1 MGKKTSVLGQN
12 AKMSLR
18 DIKELIAMLNKNGV
32 SEFDL
37 EQNGM
42 RIRIV
47 TGKTN
52 SRSPGEGQGVQNNVS
67 NGIPQVISL
76 MTTPTPV
83 PVSPRQSATVAED
96 STKVESDASAP
107 PKPESSDA
115 TVEEKLASIK
125 SPMVGTFYRA
135 PAPDAPSYVEVGDE
149 INEDTVLCI
158 VEAMKLMNEI
168 KAETRGKVAQILV
181 ENGQPVE
188 YGQPLFIIEPF

>member
-1 MGKKTSVLGQN
+1 MGKKISALRQD

-18 DIKELIAMLNKNGV
+18 DIKDLIAILNKNGV

-47 TGKTN
+47 TGKAN
-52 SRSPGEGQGVQNNVS
+52 NRASGEGQSAQNTAS
-67 NGIPQVISL
+67 NAMPQVISL
-76 MTTPTPV
+76 MTTPP
-83 PVSPRQSATVAED
+83 QSAAVTEGP
-96 STKVESDASAP
+96 TKVESEVSAP
-107 PKPESSDA
+107 SKPESPGVP
-115 TVEEKLASIK
+115 VEEKLVSIK

-135 PAPDAPSYVEVGDE
+135 PAPDVPSYVEVGDE

-168 KAETRGKVAQILV
+168 KAEMKGKVAQILI
-181 ENGQPVE
+181 ENGQHVE

>member
-1 MGKKTSVLGQN
+1 MGKKISALGKE

-18 DIKELIAMLNKNGV
+18 DVKELIAILNKNGV

-47 TGKTN
+47 TGKAN
-52 SRSPGEGQGVQNNVS
+52 NRASGEGQSTQSSAS
-67 NGIPQVISL
+67 NAIPQVISL
-76 MTTPTPV
+76 MTTP
-83 PVSPRQSATVAED
+83 PVSPTQSAAVTEGP
-96 STKVESDASAP
+96 TKIESEASAP
-107 PKPESSDA
+107 PKHESPDVP
-115 TVEEKLASIK
+115 VEEKLVSIK

-135 PAPDAPSYVEVGDE
+135 PAPDVPTYVEVGDE

-168 KAETRGKVAQILV
+168 KAEMKGKVAQILI
-181 ENGQPVE
+181 ENGQHVE

>member
-1 MGKKTSVLGQN
+1 MAKKISALRQD

-18 DIKELIAMLNKNGV
+18 DIKELIAILNKNGV

-47 TGKTN
+47 TGKAN
-52 SRSPGEGQGVQNNVS
+52 NRASGEGQSAQNTAS
-67 NGIPQVISL
+67 NAIPQVISL
-76 MTTPTPV
+76 MTAP
-83 PVSPRQSATVAED
+83 PVSLTQSAAVTEGP
-96 STKVESDASAP
+96 TKVASEASAP
-107 PKPESSDA
+107 PKAESPDVP
-115 TVEEKLASIK
+115 VEENLISIK

-135 PAPDAPSYVEVGDE
+135 PAPDVPSYVEVGDE

-168 KAETRGKVAQILV
+168 KAEMKGKVAQILI
-181 ENGQPVE
+181 ENGQHVE

>member
-1 MGKKTSVLGQN
+1 MGKKISALRQD

-18 DIKELIAMLNKNGV
+18 DIKDLIAVLNKNGV

-47 TGKTN
+47 TGKANN
-52 SRSPGEGQGVQNNVS
+52 SASGEGQSAQNTAS
-67 NGIPQVISL
+67 NAIPQVISL
-76 MTTPTPV
+76 MTAP
-83 PVSPRQSATVAED
+83 PVSPTQSAAVTEGP
-96 STKVESDASAP
+96 TKIESEASAP
-107 PKPESSDA
+107 PKAESPDVP
-115 TVEEKLASIK
+115 VEEKLVSIK

-135 PAPDAPSYVEVGDE
+135 PAPDVPSYVEVGDE

-168 KAETRGKVAQILV
+168 KAEMKGKVAQILI
-181 ENGQPVE
+181 ENGQHVE

>member
-1 MGKKTSVLGQN
+1 MGKKISALRQD

-18 DIKELIAMLNKNGV
+18 DIKDLIAILNKNGI

-47 TGKTN
+47 TGKVN
-52 SRSPGEGQGVQNNVS
+52 NRASGEGQSTQNSAS
-67 NGIPQVISL
+67 NAIPQVISL
-76 MTTPTPV
+76 MTTPPV
-83 PVSPRQSATVAED
+83 LPTQSAAVTEGPTKAE
-96 STKVESDASAP
+96 SEASAP
-107 PKPESSDA
+107 PKHESPDVP
-115 TVEEKLASIK
+115 VEEKLVSIK

-135 PAPDAPSYVEVGDE
+135 PAPDVPTYVEVGDE

-168 KAETRGKVAQILV
+168 KAEMKGKVAQILI
-181 ENGQPVE
+181 ENGQHVE

>member
-1 MGKKTSVLGQN
+1 MAKKISALRQD

-18 DIKELIAMLNKNGV
+18 DIKDLIAILNKNGV

-47 TGKTN
+47 TGKAN
-52 SRSPGEGQGVQNNVS
+52 NRASGEGQSAQNTAS
-67 NGIPQVISL
+67 NAIPQVISL
-76 MTTPTPV
+76 MTAPPVLPT
-83 PVSPRQSATVAED
+83 QSAAVTEGP
-96 STKVESDASAP
+96 TKVESEASAP
-107 PKPESSDA
+107 PKPESPDVP
-115 TVEEKLASIK
+115 VEENLISIK

-135 PAPDAPSYVEVGDE
+135 PAPDVPSYVEVGDE

-168 KAETRGKVAQILV
+168 KAEMKGKVAQILI
-181 ENGQPVE
+181 ENGQHVE

>member
-1 MGKKTSVLGQN
+1 MGKKISALRQD

-18 DIKELIAMLNKNGV
+18 DIKDLIAILNKNGI

-47 TGKTN
+47 TGKAN
-52 SRSPGEGQGVQNNVS
+52 NRASGEGQSAQNNAS
-67 NGIPQVISL
+67 NAIPQVISL
-76 MTTPTPV
+76 MTTPAPA
-83 PVSPRQSATVAED
+83 PVSPTQSAAVTEGPA
-96 STKVESDASAP
+96 KIESEASAP
-107 PKPESSDA
+107 PKHESPDVP
-115 TVEEKLASIK
+115 VEEKLVSIK

-135 PAPDAPSYVEVGDE
+135 PAPDVPTYVEVGDE

-168 KAETRGKVAQILV
+168 KAEMKGKVAQILI
-181 ENGQPVE
+181 ENGQHVE
-188 YGQPLFIIEPF
+188 YGQPLFVIEPF

>member
-1 MGKKTSVLGQN
+1 
-12 AKMSLR
+12 MSLR
-18 DIKELIAMLNKNGV
+18 DVKELIAILNKNGV

-47 TGKTN
+47 TGKAN
-52 SRSPGEGQGVQNNVS
+52 NRASGEGQSTQSSAS
-67 NGIPQVISL
+67 NAIPQVISL
-76 MTTPTPV
+76 MTTP
-83 PVSPRQSATVAED
+83 PVSPTQSAAVTEGP
-96 STKVESDASAP
+96 TKIESEASAP
-107 PKPESSDA
+107 PKHESPDVP
-115 TVEEKLASIK
+115 VEEKLVSIK

-135 PAPDAPSYVEVGDE
+135 PAPDVPTYVEVGDE

-168 KAETRGKVAQILV
+168 KAEMKGKVAQILI
-181 ENGQPVE
+181 ENGQHVE